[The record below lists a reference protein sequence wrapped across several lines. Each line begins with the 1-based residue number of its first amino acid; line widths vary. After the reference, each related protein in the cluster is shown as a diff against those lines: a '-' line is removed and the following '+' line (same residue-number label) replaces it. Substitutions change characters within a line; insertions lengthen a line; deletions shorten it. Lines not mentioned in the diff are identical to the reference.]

1 MANVERGACR
11 FKAVKGPDGKATVQ
25 IELFHNT
32 VKLLDGMSLEFEL
45 LSGSTIEQARA
56 LADAAND
63 RVLGVIVS
71 KG

>member
-1 MANVERGACR
+1 MAKVERGGCR
-11 FKAVKGPDGKATVQ
+11 FKAVKGADGKPTVQ
-25 IELFHNT
+25 VELFHNT
-32 VKLLDGMSLEFEL
+32 VTLLQGMTLEFEL

-71 KG
+71 KS